1 MNVNNLETF
10 KKNSTKY
17 EPQYGSWCAY
27 AMGSKGNKIEVDSET
42 FKIINRKLYL
52 FYHTFTNTLSDW
64 NKDKVALKVEV
75 LKIVRIDEDGNK
87 TVKKVLR
94 SGDLFGQYTFDEIDE
109 HKDVLPLS
117 FLKSCNL

>member
-1 MNVNNLETF
+1 M
-10 KKNSTKY
+10 S
-17 EPQYGSWCAY
+17 
-27 AMGSKGNKIEVDSET
+27 SKGDKVEVDSET

-87 TVKKVLR
+87 TVKKVLP

-109 HKDVLPLS
+109 HEDGLPLS
-117 FLKSCNL
+117 FLKKL